1 MKKVDYAVMSDQE
14 LKQYFLQNRE
24 DKMAMQ
30 AYFSRVEARPH
41 RLVTTLDDPDFIDK
55 IKASIEHQLGLD
67 SHGDAVV

>member
-1 MKKVDYAVMSDQE
+1 MKKVDYAAMSDQE

-41 RLVTTLDDPDFIDK
+41 RLVTTLDDPDFSDK
-55 IKASIEHQLGLD
+55 IKASIERQLGLNN
-67 SHGDAVV
+67 HGDAGV